1 MKTIIIT
8 GAGSGLGKEIA
19 HLLSQQDYHLLLTGR
34 TLEKLITTKE
44 EIIAMGGRA
53 DILQLDIGKAEYI
66 SQKVEEIS
74 HTYTNIYGLVNNAG
88 VGHFGS
94 FVEMDEHHITEM
106 INTNILGTLLMT
118 RAILPLLLK
127 GSEGRI
133 MNIISTAGLR
143 GKVNEAVYAASKFA
157 VRGFTESLQ
166 KEYEGSGIKFNAVY
180 MGGMDT
186 PFWDNSDHVKDTS
199 RFRSPR
205 EVAEIII
212 EQIDQDEIIIESK
225 KS

>member
-8 GAGSGLGKEIA
+8 GAGSGLGKA
-19 HLLSQQDYHLLLTGR
+19 LARLFSQKGYHLLLTGR
-34 TLEKLITTKE
+34 TIEKLTSVRD
-44 EIIAMGGRA
+44 EIRADGGKA
-53 DILQLDIGKAEYI
+53 DILPIDIQNADDVSK
-66 SQKVEEIS
+66 KVEEIS
-74 HTYTNIYGLVNNAG
+74 DTYTICGLVNNAG
-88 VGHFGS
+88 VGHFGP
-94 FVEMDEHHITEM
+94 FVDIDDQQMSDM

-118 RAILPLLLK
+118 KAILPHILK
-127 GSEGRI
+127 TPDGRI

-166 KEYEGSGIKFNAVY
+166 KEYEDHSIKINAVY

-186 PFWDNSDHVKDTS
+186 PFWDHSDHVKDPS
-199 RFRSPR
+199 RFRTPS
-205 EVAEIII
+205 EVAEMIM
-212 EQIDQDEIIIESK
+212 EQIDQDTIIIESK

>member
-8 GAGSGLGKEIA
+8 GAGSGLGKELA

-44 EIIAMGGRA
+44 EIIARGGRA
-53 DILQLDIGKAEYI
+53 DILQLDIGNAEDI
-66 SQKVEEIS
+66 SQKAEEIS
-74 HTYTNIYGLVNNAG
+74 QTYNIYGLVNNAG

-118 RAILPLLLK
+118 RAILPQLLK
-127 GSEGRI
+127 NSEGQI

-186 PFWDNSDHVKDTS
+186 PFWENSDHVKDTS

-205 EVAEIII
+205 EVAELIF
-212 EQIDQDEIIIESK
+212 EQMDQDSIIIESK

>member
-8 GAGSGLGKEIA
+8 GAGSGLGKELA
-19 HLLSQQDYHLLLTGR
+19 HLFSQKGYHLLLTGR
-34 TLEKLITTKE
+34 TFDKLTTTKE
-44 EIIAMGGRA
+44 EIEASGGSA
-53 DILQLDIGKAEYI
+53 DILPIDIGDAKDVSKKA
-66 SQKVEEIS
+66 EEIS
-74 HTYTNIYGLVNNAG
+74 HTYNIYGLVNNAG
-88 VGHFGS
+88 VGHFGP
-94 FVEMDEHHITEM
+94 FVEMNEHHITEM
-106 INTNILGTLLMT
+106 INTNVLGTLMMT
-118 RAILPLLLK
+118 KAILPLLLK
-127 GSEGRI
+127 TSEGRI
-133 MNIISTAGLR
+133 LNIISTAGLR

-186 PFWDNSDHVKDTS
+186 PFWENSDHVKDTS

-212 EQIDQDEIIIESK
+212 EQMDQDSIIIESK

>member
-8 GAGSGLGKEIA
+8 GAGSGLGKELA
-19 HLLSQQDYHLLLTGR
+19 HLFSQKGFQLLLIGR
-34 TLEKLITTKE
+34 TFEKLTAVKE
-44 EIIAMGGRA
+44 KIEAVGGKA
-53 DILQLDIGKAEYI
+53 DILHLDIRNAEDISKTINEI
-66 SQKVEEIS
+66 SQ
-74 HTYTNIYGLVNNAG
+74 TYTICGLVNNAG
-88 VGHFGS
+88 VGYFGP
-94 FVEMDEHHITEM
+94 FADMEEVHITEM
-106 INTNILGTLLMT
+106 LNTNVLGTLLMT
-118 RAILPLLLK
+118 KALLPHLLK
-127 GSEGRI
+127 TSEGRI

-143 GKVNEAVYAASKFA
+143 GKVNEAVYVASKFA
-157 VRGFTESLQ
+157 IRGFTESLQ
-166 KEYEGSGIKFNAVY
+166 KEYEDHSIKINAVY

-212 EQIDQDEIIIESK
+212 DQMDQDSIIIESK